1 MTHNIPD
8 PRIIDEPQ
16 FTFTWG
22 VRVIGEPFEWLQAQF
37 ADREDEFLYVYQ
49 ADFRL
54 TTDGQPTVTLHRY
67 DWRQDKDGK
76 PYRFAARVLDDNGN
90 LVSGAAR
97 QLPVTYALKE
107 FPPEQYRKDIA

>member
-22 VRVIGEPFEWLQAQF
+22 VRTRDEPFDWLLAQF
-37 ADREDEFLYVYQ
+37 ADRMDEFLYVYQ
-49 ADFRL
+49 ADFQL
-54 TTDGQPTVTLHRY
+54 TTDGKPTVTLH
-67 DWRQDKDGK
+67 
-76 PYRFAARVLDDNGN
+76 RFAARVLDKDGN
-90 LVSGAAR
+90 LVSGPAR